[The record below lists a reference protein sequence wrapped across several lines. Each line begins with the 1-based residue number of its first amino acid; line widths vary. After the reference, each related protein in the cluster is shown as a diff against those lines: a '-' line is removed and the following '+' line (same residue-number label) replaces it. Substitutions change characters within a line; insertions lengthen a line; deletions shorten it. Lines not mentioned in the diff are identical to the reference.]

1 MYCRDGNGF
10 SHMGD
15 GWQWLL
21 MGVFWIV
28 LILLAVLAVVVLIR
42 ALQPRHS
49 VPGVP
54 VPDALALLDV
64 RLARGRS
71 TSRPTTS
78 SAHDWSRRAQVCERS
93 C

>member
-1 MYCRDGNGF
+1 
-10 SHMGD
+10 
-15 GWQWLL
+15 

-64 RLARGRS
+64 RLARGGEIDVETYDVLRARLVAARS
-71 TSRPTTS
+71 GR
-78 SAHDWSRRAQVCERS
+78 
-93 C
+93 

>member
-1 MYCRDGNGF
+1 MYYRDGNGF

-64 RLARGRS
+64 RLARGEIDVETYDVLRARLVAARS
-71 TSRPTTS
+71 GL
-78 SAHDWSRRAQVCERS
+78 
-93 C
+93 

>member
-1 MYCRDGNGF
+1 MYHRDGNGF

-64 RLARGRS
+64 RLARGEIDVETYDVLRARLVAARS
-71 TSRPTTS
+71 GL
-78 SAHDWSRRAQVCERS
+78 
-93 C
+93 

>member
-54 VPDALALLDV
+54 VPDTLALLDV
-64 RLARGRS
+64 RLARGEIDVETYDVLRARLVAARS
-71 TSRPTTS
+71 GL
-78 SAHDWSRRAQVCERS
+78 
-93 C
+93 